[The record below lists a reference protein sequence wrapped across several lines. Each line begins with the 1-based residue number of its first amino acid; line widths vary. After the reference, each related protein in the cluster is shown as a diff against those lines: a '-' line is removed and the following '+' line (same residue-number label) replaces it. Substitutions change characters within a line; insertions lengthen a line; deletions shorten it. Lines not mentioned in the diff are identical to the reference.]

1 MDRRD
6 GSASELREY
15 DVTILLKATLLHP
28 SCVPLHASSFFLLA
42 CDAAVNNGRSMKHAP
57 FNVCISFVTLYS

>member
-6 GSASELREY
+6 GSASELQEY

-28 SCVPLHASSFFLLA
+28 SCVLLLASSSFLLA
-42 CDAAVNNGRSMKHAP
+42 CDAAVNNGRTKTNAP
-57 FNVCISFVTLYS
+57 FNVCISFVTIYS